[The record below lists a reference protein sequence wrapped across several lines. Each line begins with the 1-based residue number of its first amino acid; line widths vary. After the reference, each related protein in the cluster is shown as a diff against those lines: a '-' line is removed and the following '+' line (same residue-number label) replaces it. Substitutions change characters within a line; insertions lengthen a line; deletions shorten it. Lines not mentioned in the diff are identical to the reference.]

1 MSVNK
6 DSMVFQFMLKE
17 YEKLYSKFEMHYNAV
32 EKSINFYIII
42 VGAIISLQ
50 SLIYK
55 KEDRISLFSLTG
67 IQMLLL
73 LIVTIFGYIIFLKVL
88 EHRILIIAY
97 VKSLNLNRKWF
108 LDNSEDTN
116 LSKYFF
122 FKADVK
128 SPEYYK
134 KFRHFYWEAIGLATM
149 NSIILSLLI
158 INGFIRLLKIEA
170 IHALAYNC
178 FYVIAI
184 TAVLVYISVRVYKS
198 RGNQETEKLRKRIIS
213 NDILG

>member
-1 MSVNK
+1 MSVTK

-32 EKSINFYIII
+32 EKSINFYVII

-50 SLIYK
+50 SLLYNK
-55 KEDRISLFSLTG
+55 AERISLFSLTG

-73 LIVTIFGYIIFLKVL
+73 LIVSLFGYIIFLKVL

-108 LDNSEDTN
+108 LDNSEDST
-116 LSKYFF
+116 LDQYFF

-134 KFRHFYWEAIGLATM
+134 KYRHFYWEALGIATI

-158 INGFIRLLKIEA
+158 VNAFIRLFHA
-170 IHALAYNC
+170 TATHALAFNC
-178 FYVIAI
+178 LFVVII
-184 TAVLVYISVRVYKS
+184 TCILSYISIKIYKA
-198 RGNQETEKLRKRIIS
+198 RGTQETNKITLRIAANEIK
-213 NDILG
+213 G

>member
-1 MSVNK
+1 MSVDK
-6 DSMVFQFMLKE
+6 DSIVFQFMIKE
-17 YEKLYSKFEMHYNAV
+17 YEKLYSKFEMHYTAV

-42 VGAIISLQ
+42 VGAVISLQ

-73 LIVTIFGYIIFLKVL
+73 LIVSIFGYIIFLKVL

-108 LDNSEDTN
+108 LDNSEDVT
-116 LSKYFF
+116 LGKYFF

-128 SPEYYK
+128 LPEYYK
-134 KFRHFYWEAIGLATM
+134 RFRHFYWEALGIAAM
-149 NSIILSLLI
+149 NSIILSLII
-158 INGFIRLLKIEA
+158 INAFIRLFQLKA
-170 IHALAYNC
+170 VHALAFNC
-178 FYVIAI
+178 FYVVLI
-184 TAVLVYISVRVYKS
+184 TVILTYVSLEIYKY
-198 RGNQETEKLRKRIIS
+198 RGTQENDKLNKRIIS
-213 NDILG
+213 NEILG